1 MRPNV
6 FTLEGLMLLQGEG
19 VGQVSL
25 VFRQCSGCGL
35 DGYVYARHRGLEE
48 FLVARVFT
56 QDEALQLLRIFH
68 LQRPANF
75 HSFAA
80 SVLASNWWKEAT
92 SEQIVWEHDLFE
104 LLMLV
109 LTPVDRVPDVMRI
122 RQAERMGFARKTWV
136 N

>member
-6 FTLEGLMLLQGEG
+6 FTLEGLMLLQED
-19 VGQVSL
+19 VGQVFL
-25 VFRQCSGCGL
+25 VLRRCPGCGL
-35 DGYVYARHRGLEE
+35 DGYVYARHQGHGE

-56 QDEALQLLRIFH
+56 QDEALQLLKLFS

-75 HSFAA
+75 HAFAA
-80 SVLASNWWKEAT
+80 SVLASNWWKDAGP
-92 SEQIVWEHDLFE
+92 EQIVWEHELFE

-109 LTPVDRVPDVMRI
+109 LTPVDRIPDVMRI
-122 RQAERMGFARKTWV
+122 RRAERLGFSGKTWV